1 MFGIGSTELLV
12 ILVVALVVLGPKSL
26 PGIAKTIG
34 KVMGEF
40 RRVSNDLQR
49 TMNAEIAQEEHEE
62 RKKQAEKELFG
73 SNDSKDIPKDYA
85 PHADKAKKE
94 SAQSDDQ
101 DIQSHTQEEKAP
113 QTAVEK
119 AVVKAKEEAQGQ
131 NVENAQN
138 TQKNPEKIEG

>member
-26 PGIAKTIG
+26 PGIAKTVG

-40 RRVSNDLQR
+40 RRVTTDLQR

-73 SNDSKDIPKDYA
+73 SNESKDIPKDYVPDA
-85 PHADKAKKE
+85 STVKKQSTPTQE
-94 SAQSDDQ
+94 QSAQDD
-101 DIQSHTQEEKAP
+101 H
-113 QTAVEK
+113 
-119 AVVKAKEEAQGQ
+119 VKSASATPVEEAVAKA
-131 NVENAQN
+131 NAEAHAPKSEHNEKNAQN
-138 TQKNPEKIEG
+138 ISEKS